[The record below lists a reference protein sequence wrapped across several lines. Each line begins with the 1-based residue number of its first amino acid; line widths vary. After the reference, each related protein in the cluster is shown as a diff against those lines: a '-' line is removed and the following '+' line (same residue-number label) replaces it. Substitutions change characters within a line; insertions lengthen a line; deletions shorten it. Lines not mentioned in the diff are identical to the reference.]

1 MRSRYQAP
9 PLRSLPGAGVPVN
22 VAAARLGHSDGGM
35 LLLKTYAHTTDAMAR
50 DADRRPVRQI
60 VVIA

>member
-1 MRSRYQAP
+1 MR
-9 PLRSLPGAGVPVN
+9 AGVPVN

-50 DADRRPVRQI
+50 DAATRI
-60 VVIA
+60 GALFGKL